1 MRKCASPRDRRC
13 TAFMLLR
20 QASYGKKE
28 RLVGD
33 MLDKETYYLKK
44 MKLLMLQIFNMVM
57 KTEETALKET
67 ASSHNI
73 SVSEMHTLVAVGR
86 GEPKTMSTVA
96 GELLINVSTLS
107 IAINKLE
114 KKGYVE
120 RIRTEAD
127 RRVVRIALTS
137 KGRKALE
144 QHERFYFD
152 LVEEACRDMD
162 DREKKIFIQSLENM
176 SQFFSKK
183 LLSYT
188 ESE

>member
-1 MRKCASPRDRRC
+1 MREGGEFR
-13 TAFMLLR
+13 
-20 QASYGKKE
+20 E
-28 RLVGD
+28 
-33 MLDKETYYLKK
+33 
-44 MKLLMLQIFNMVM
+44 LMLQVFRTRMSFRRAMQRTLKRNNAGITFEMLQILSSLWHEQGITQQVLA
-57 KTEETALKET
+57 ERTAKDKACLT
-67 ASSHNI
+67 NL
-73 SVSEMHTLVAVGR
+73 M
-86 GEPKTMSTVA
+86 
-96 GELLINVSTLS
+96 N
-107 IAINKLE
+107 NLE

>member
-1 MRKCASPRDRRC
+1 
-13 TAFMLLR
+13 
-20 QASYGKKE
+20 
-28 RLVGD
+28 

-67 ASSHNI
+67 ASSHNL
-73 SVSEMHTLVAVGR
+73 SVAEMHTLVAIGR
-86 GEPKTMSTVA
+86 HEAKTMSTVA

-127 RRVVRIALTS
+127 RRVVRISLTS
-137 KGRKALE
+137 KGRRALE
-144 QHERFYFD
+144 QHEKFYFD

-162 DREKKIFIQSLENM
+162 EKEKRLFIQSLENM
-176 SQFFSKK
+176 SQFFENK
-183 LLSYT
+183 LTSYA
-188 ESE
+188 EA

>member
-1 MRKCASPRDRRC
+1 MRKRASPRDRRC

-114 KKGYVE
+114 KK
-120 RIRTEAD
+120 RIRRAHKDRSRQTRSTYSAD
-127 RRVVRIALTS
+127 VKRQKSTGA
-137 KGRKALE
+137 A
-144 QHERFYFD
+144 
-152 LVEEACRDMD
+152 
-162 DREKKIFIQSLENM
+162 
-176 SQFFSKK
+176 
-183 LLSYT
+183 
-188 ESE
+188 

>member
-1 MRKCASPRDRRC
+1 MRLICRKRASPRDRRC

-73 SVSEMHTLVAVGR
+73 SVSEMPPKYLGR
-86 GEPKTMSTVA
+86 MFF
-96 GELLINVSTLS
+96 
-107 IAINKLE
+107 AILCTKSL
-114 KKGYVE
+114 
-120 RIRTEAD
+120 
-127 RRVVRIALTS
+127 
-137 KGRKALE
+137 GRW
-144 QHERFYFD
+144 
-152 LVEEACRDMD
+152 MP
-162 DREKKIFIQSLENM
+162 
-176 SQFFSKK
+176 
-183 LLSYT
+183 T
-188 ESE
+188 

>member
-1 MRKCASPRDRRC
+1 
-13 TAFMLLR
+13 
-20 QASYGKKE
+20 
-28 RLVGD
+28 

-120 RIRTEAD
+120 RIRTESD

-144 QHERFYFD
+144 QHEKFYFD
-152 LVEEACRDMD
+152 LFEEACRDMD
-162 DREKKIFIQSLENM
+162 DQEKKIFIQSLENM

-183 LLSYT
+183 LSSYT
-188 ESE
+188 ES

>member
-1 MRKCASPRDRRC
+1 MKRASPRDRRC

-86 GEPKTMSTVA
+86 G
-96 GELLINVSTLS
+96 
-107 IAINKLE
+107 
-114 KKGYVE
+114 
-120 RIRTEAD
+120 
-127 RRVVRIALTS
+127 IALTS